1 MNNNNDMRTED
12 GFSVKWK
19 VSMNTELDMKTR
31 KNSGNDSDIK
41 RNSSMVMLELHAL
54 SVIVCALIVAAAPGG
69 DGWSGRGGARRNR
82 CGKREKLRH
91 HDVYA
96 CAGWRIVVGCWSCC
110 ALTSRPRVCL
120 PGGKRLVL
128 PLRCGRA
135 AVYSCFLHG
144 ISLFSL
150 DFSGFVIV
158 GAGMVQICYVLDL
171 FSSPGCCWRGMS
183 LGWQEA
189 PGEDTA
195 GGKQHYEF
203 LWTPR
208 GCFQCTSTSCR
219 CNVSMCYYV
228 RVVVAVCVSAWT
240 APSLAGVTQEGCCHS
255 GNN

>member
-1 MNNNNDMRTED
+1 MNPTLIIMICMNNNNDMRTED

-120 PGGKRLVL
+120 PGGKRL
-128 PLRCGRA
+128 G
-135 AVYSCFLHG
+135 
-144 ISLFSL
+144 
-150 DFSGFVIV
+150 
-158 GAGMVQICYVLDL
+158 
-171 FSSPGCCWRGMS
+171 
-183 LGWQEA
+183 
-189 PGEDTA
+189 
-195 GGKQHYEF
+195 
-203 LWTPR
+203 
-208 GCFQCTSTSCR
+208 
-219 CNVSMCYYV
+219 
-228 RVVVAVCVSAWT
+228 VSAWGQAASAT
-240 APSLAGVTQEGCCHS
+240 PPLRKSRSLFVFSPWDLTLFT
-255 GNN
+255 